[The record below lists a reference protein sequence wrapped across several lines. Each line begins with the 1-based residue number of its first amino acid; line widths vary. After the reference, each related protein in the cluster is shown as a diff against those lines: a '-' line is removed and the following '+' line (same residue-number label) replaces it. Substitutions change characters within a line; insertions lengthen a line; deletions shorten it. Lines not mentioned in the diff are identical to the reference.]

1 MVNEKTLHITN
12 GSILTGILKE
22 LDYSGDILTWEEML
36 CEGPTMSTINSDTFL
51 KKRASFF
58 NSYYDIELDIE
69 EQMTRAI
76 MNSIRS
82 DIVADIISLD
92 LCDIDCDV
100 IHYLEKTA
108 RA

>member
-1 MVNEKTLHITN
+1 MKIGTYTLRRPWVRYVNL
-12 GSILTGILKE
+12 E
-22 LDYSGDILTWEEML
+22 LDFEAQL
-36 CEGPTMSTINSDTFL
+36 
-51 KKRASFF
+51 
-58 NSYYDIELDIE
+58 
-69 EQMTRAI
+69 TRAI

-82 DIVADIISLD
+82 DMVADIISLD

>member
-1 MVNEKTLHITN
+1 MPWRILMKIGPYTLRKPWVKYET
-12 GSILTGILKE
+12 L
-22 LDYSGDILTWEEML
+22 
-36 CEGPTMSTINSDTFL
+36 
-51 KKRASFF
+51 
-58 NSYYDIELDIE
+58 ELDIE
-69 EQMTRAI
+69 EQLMRAV

-82 DIVADIISLD
+82 DMVADIISLD

>member
-1 MVNEKTLHITN
+1 MKIGTYTLRRPWVKYVD
-12 GSILTGILKE
+12 LE
-22 LDYSGDILTWEEML
+22 LNL
-36 CEGPTMSTINSDTFL
+36 
-51 KKRASFF
+51 
-58 NSYYDIELDIE
+58 E
-69 EQMTRAI
+69 EQLMRAV
-76 MNSIRS
+76 MNSLRS

>member
-1 MVNEKTLHITN
+1 MKIGPYTLRKPWVKYE
-12 GSILTGILKE
+12 ILE
-22 LDYSGDILTWEEML
+22 LDL
-36 CEGPTMSTINSDTFL
+36 
-51 KKRASFF
+51 
-58 NSYYDIELDIE
+58 E
-69 EQMTRAI
+69 EQLMRAV

>member
-1 MVNEKTLHITN
+1 MKIGPYTLRKP
-12 GSILTGILKE
+12 LVKYVDL
-22 LDYSGDILTWEEML
+22 
-36 CEGPTMSTINSDTFL
+36 
-51 KKRASFF
+51 
-58 NSYYDIELDIE
+58 ELDIE
-69 EQMTRAI
+69 EQLMRAV

-82 DIVADIISLD
+82 DMVADIISLD

>member
-1 MVNEKTLHITN
+1 MKIGQYTLRKPWVKYVT
-12 GSILTGILKE
+12 LE
-22 LDYSGDILTWEEML
+22 LDTDQ
-36 CEGPTMSTINSDTFL
+36 
-51 KKRASFF
+51 
-58 NSYYDIELDIE
+58 
-69 EQMTRAI
+69 QMARAI
-76 MNSIRS
+76 LNSIRS